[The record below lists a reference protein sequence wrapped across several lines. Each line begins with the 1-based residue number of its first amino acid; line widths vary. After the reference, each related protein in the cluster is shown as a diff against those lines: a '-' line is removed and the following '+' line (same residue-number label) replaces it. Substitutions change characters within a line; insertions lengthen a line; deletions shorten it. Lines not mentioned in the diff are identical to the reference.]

1 MISSCLM
8 MVDLFPPYTLF
19 IVQVPAF
26 ETVEGTP
33 IYESNAIAYYGEF
46 SRVLLLG
53 IALTLSPNLVCSV
66 QQPAERRNRARCCIS
81 SAVHQL
87 CR

>member
-19 IVQVPAF
+19 VVQVPAF

-46 SRVLLLG
+46 SRG
-53 IALTLSPNLVCSV
+53 A
-66 QQPAERRNRARCCIS
+66 AARYCCN
-81 SAVHQL
+81 AVSKPCLQ
-87 CR
+87 CPTAS

>member
-26 ETVEGTP
+26 ETVDGTP

-46 SRVLLLG
+46 SRG
-53 IALTLSPNLVCSV
+53 AATRDCFN
-66 QQPAERRNRARCCIS
+66 
-81 SAVHQL
+81 AVSKPCLQYPTAS
-87 CR
+87 